1 MAHIFDATPYAVN
14 GKKMQ
19 PDLRNIRI
27 VLVEPQGAFN
37 IGSVARVM
45 KNMGLSELAL
55 VNPAE
60 YQNDEAYKGS
70 VGAKNIL
77 NGALVYRS
85 IEDAV
90 KDTHLVVGTTR
101 RSGRSR
107 MIFCSV
113 EELPGRIF
121 PVLSRGK
128 AAVLFGRED
137 NGLSKDETDLCNIL
151 VNIPANRSFPSLN
164 LSHAVAV
171 VGYTLFRHADHRY
184 PAGLMNPV
192 PNAEFEKLLD
202 YLESIF
208 AEMGFFSKGTPDYV
222 IPLFRRIF
230 GRALLEGEEIKNLTH
245 IFHRLH
251 GLYKKRGEEKHDLT
265 GQ

>member
-85 IEDAV
+85 IEDA
-90 KDTHLVVGTTR
+90 DGAIQASEL
-101 RSGRSR
+101 
-107 MIFCSV
+107 ILEIQ
-113 EELPGRIF
+113 EEQKLMW
-121 PVLSRGK
+121 
-128 AAVLFGRED
+128 
-137 NGLSKDETDLCNIL
+137 IL
-151 VNIPANRSFPSLN
+151 
-164 LSHAVAV
+164 
-171 VGYTLFRHADHRY
+171 
-184 PAGLMNPV
+184 
-192 PNAEFEKLLD
+192 
-202 YLESIF
+202 
-208 AEMGFFSKGTPDYV
+208 
-222 IPLFRRIF
+222 
-230 GRALLEGEEIKNLTH
+230 
-245 IFHRLH
+245 
-251 GLYKKRGEEKHDLT
+251 
-265 GQ
+265 